1 MSGRVPLRCHW
12 ISCGELKYDWKSFT
26 NSSLDYMTD
35 LYDNIMSLTVNVC
48 KDEIFGSEICENPCL
63 LLFITRLP
71 PWSR

>member
-1 MSGRVPLRCHW
+1 MSGRVSLKGHW
-12 ISCGELKYDWKSFT
+12 IICGELKYEWKSFT

-35 LYDNIMSLTVNVC
+35 LYDNTMSLTVNVL
-48 KDEIFGSEICENPCL
+48 KDEIFESEIYENPCL